1 MMMMRMMIANDQAG
15 EKKRGE
21 TCLGWARGYR
31 RRRGIVTEWDFPQ
44 TDGYSTVTTTTTML
58 PLHDHDHDYSSS
70 ASTIATTVL
79 ATVVTYCTLLAVHP
93 SRPAASLSSWYRLMY
108 STVSAYSR
116 SQKPFLPSSQQF
128 PAIPP
133 DIPRGTMP
141 RMPSLQPTRE
151 RSDKKKRSPCT
162 RPRDRGG
169 GL

>member
-31 RRRGIVTEWDFPQ
+31 RRRGIVTEWDCPQ
-44 TDGYSTVTTTTTML
+44 TDTRRLLPPRCYHYTTTTTIT
-58 PLHDHDHDYSSS
+58 SSS

-108 STVSAYSR
+108 FRTV
-116 SQKPFLPSSQQF
+116 QCIQPFPETIPPQF
-128 PAIPP
+128 PAIPSNSTRHCP
-133 DIPRGTMP
+133 GDHA